1 MMNFSETLRMLT
13 REKEQLA
20 DTVKFLESEIKNA
33 DNILLEKEKD
43 LNAMKTE
50 KEREVCRCLFCV
62 SGHCKVQTEIKVIVD
77 I

>member
-1 MMNFSETLRMLT
+1 MQFIMNVSEILRMLT

-50 KEREVCRCLFCV
+50 KEREVCRCLFCMSSIV
-62 SGHCKVQTEIKVIVD
+62 SCKLK
-77 I
+77 